1 MFNYNE
7 GVKRMSLYNLINGAN
22 PATFFILPMLG
33 KHPDEYPRFRDCFAG
48 RANNSDTEMD
58 QFGIP
63 LKKNNVTEKV
73 ITIYTRT
80 GGGNR
85 ESYLEQNNEM
95 QNMPEYLEDY
105 DDDFDSTFAYWIF
118 KVPEKWI
125 PDFDLVINGKLND
138 TSAEYKNTLK
148 TVYPKLADK
157 FDSIFKDL

>member
-1 MFNYNE
+1 
-7 GVKRMSLYNLINGAN
+7 MSLYNLINGAN